1 MMRYETSHRRL
12 TKRANDF
19 LGISLT
25 QYLLGFTYLNG
36 DRIVLNDNGSMQ
48 KAFAVWVAHGEHQ
61 EKLSAILQKRESVID
76 A

>member
-1 MMRYETSHRRL
+1 M
-12 TKRANDF
+12 
-19 LGISLT
+19 
-25 QYLLGFTYLNG
+25 NG

-48 KAFAVWVAHGEHQ
+48 KVFAVWVAHGEHQ